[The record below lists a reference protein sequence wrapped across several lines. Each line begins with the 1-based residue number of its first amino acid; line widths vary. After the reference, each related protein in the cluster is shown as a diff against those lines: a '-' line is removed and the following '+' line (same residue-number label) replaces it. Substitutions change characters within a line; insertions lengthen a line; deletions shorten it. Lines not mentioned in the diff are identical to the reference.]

1 MMKTIIVLLF
11 FYCLSGCTVA
21 GAIIDGQAQSQAR
34 NDKNSISPAQ
44 STPYKNPLEPVP
56 TDKNGFNFTDMGLK
70 IDSALVSLVKGE
82 STTTQVCRQV
92 TKSLKECVE
101 VEKSSLHTNE
111 AKQLKTDD
119 EIISVGQ

>member
-1 MMKTIIVLLF
+1 MKTLIVLLF
-11 FYCLSGCTVA
+11 FNCLSGCTVA

-44 STPYKNPLEPVP
+44 STPYKNQLETVP
-56 TDKNGFNFTDMGLK
+56 SDKNGFNFTDMGLK

-101 VEKSSLHTNE
+101 VEKSSLHTTE
-111 AKQLKTDD
+111 SKQLKTDD

>member
-1 MMKTIIVLLF
+1 MKTLTLF
-11 FYCLSGCTVA
+11 LCVIYLSGCTVA
-21 GAIIDGQAQSQAR
+21 GAIIDGQAQSNAR
-34 NDKNSISPAQ
+34 DNKYNNSSAR
-44 STPYKNPLEPVP
+44 SEPYKNPLEPLP

-111 AKQLKTDD
+111 SKQLKTDD

>member
-1 MMKTIIVLLF
+1 MRTLTLF
-11 FYCLSGCTVA
+11 LCVIYLSGCTVA
-21 GAIIDGQAQSQAR
+21 GAIINGQAQSNAR
-34 NDKNSISPAQ
+34 DNKYNNSPAR
-44 STPYKNPLEPVP
+44 SEPYKNPLEPVP

-111 AKQLKTDD
+111 SKQLKTDD

>member
-1 MMKTIIVLLF
+1 MMRTFIVFLSV
-11 FYCLSGCTVA
+11 FYLCGCTVA
-21 GAIIDGQAQSQAR
+21 GAIIDGQTQSQAR

-56 TDKNGFNFTDMGLK
+56 TDKNGFNFTDMRLK

-82 STTTQVCRQV
+82 STKTQVCRQV
-92 TKSLKECVE
+92 TKSLKECIE

-111 AKQLKTDD
+111 PMQLKTDD

>member
-1 MMKTIIVLLF
+1 MKALIALLS

-111 AKQLKTDD
+111 AMQLKTDD